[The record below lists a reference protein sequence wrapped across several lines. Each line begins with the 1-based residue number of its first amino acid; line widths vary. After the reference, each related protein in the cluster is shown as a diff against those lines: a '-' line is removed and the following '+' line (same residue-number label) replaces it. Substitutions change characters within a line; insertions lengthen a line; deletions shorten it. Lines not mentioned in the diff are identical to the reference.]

1 MRDRD
6 RVSLNLNRGIDDAL
20 KDPPGVV
27 GLLCIRYVTET
38 TKVAR
43 AHFFFFHLSK
53 FCIFTE
59 TRKIHMYIMCH
70 NDDYRGQCGPSRCT
84 LTHTKT
90 HPRKYIR
97 WRLG

>member
-43 AHFFFFHLSK
+43 AHFFFFISRNFVFLPKQGK
-53 FCIFTE
+53 FICILCVTMMIIVASVVH
-59 TRKIHMYIMCH
+59 RAA
-70 NDDYRGQCGPSRCT
+70 
-84 LTHTKT
+84 L
-90 HPRKYIR
+90 
-97 WRLG
+97 